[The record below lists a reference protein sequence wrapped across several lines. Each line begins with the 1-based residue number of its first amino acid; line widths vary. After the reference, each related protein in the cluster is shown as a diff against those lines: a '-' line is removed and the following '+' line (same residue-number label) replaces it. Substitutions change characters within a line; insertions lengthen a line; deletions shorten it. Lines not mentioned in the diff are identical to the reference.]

1 MTVRRLLAALIAVV
15 AALCPAAARAAPA
28 ARIQLSVETW
38 GDYSRMFERSAGQYW
53 SQSAVDGQWTWDP
66 KSATESHI
74 SWGHPSAWPPPYVER
89 FIRDGDWVRLDGW
102 WDNGTYY
109 TLRTAA
115 EWTADA
121 DCKTNRTALAADGSQ
136 RYVRWVV
143 PTASYCL
150 FAVGTVT
157 EGSSGKVV
165 AFAHEQVWSREPCA
179 NSHLGTRAC
188 LKQVERWWDDNASPW
203 REKVSRSQ
211 HIGKGVGMTYL
222 ITSYQ
227 PGTTK
232 ITSTS
237 SLKYA
242 WTW

>member
-1 MTVRRLLAALIAVV
+1 MPMTVRRLLAAALLMV
-15 AALCPAAARAAPA
+15 AALCPPASSAAATG
-28 ARIQLSVETW
+28 SSSETW
-38 GDYSRMFERSAGQYW
+38 DGYARMFAQSAGQYW
-53 SQSAVDGQWTWDP
+53 SQSAVDGQWAWDP

-121 DCKTNRTALAADGSQ
+121 DCKTNRTALAAGGSQ
-136 RYVRWVV
+136 RYVRWTV
-143 PTASYCL
+143 PTTTYCL

-157 EGSSGKVV
+157 EGSSGKIV
-165 AFAHEQVWSREPCA
+165 AFAHEQVWSREMCA
-179 NSHLGTRAC
+179 NFHLGTRPC
-188 LKQVERWWDDNASPW
+188 LKQVERWWDDNASRW
-203 REKVSRSQ
+203 AEKVSRVQ
-211 HIGKGVGMTYL
+211 HIGKDVGMAYL

-227 PGTTK
+227 PGTT
-232 ITSTS
+232 TVQS
-237 SLKYA
+237 SAALRYA